1 MARRSKR
8 DKSQLGDSWVV
19 NDSSDAD
26 DDGDDSGYK
35 DKDGDM
41 QQSHTSKMS
50 GSKQGGGGGRH
61 GGNGSGEATPRR
73 RSSRAAS
80 KEPEFIMP
88 SIYEDGMARSPTRG
102 ERGRGGAGGG
112 QGARRRSNR
121 AGVSSNGIVP
131 EREGDGKMAPRSSRG
146 DARTAETFAMDA
158 MENVLAVVKP
168 IAVWILDVAG
178 GAFKA
183 LKTPI
188 SYAIALYVILGLL
201 AFGRN
206 LLTQTIY
213 TALSPICRIP
223 GSSLL
228 NLPMCQTSYPRDQ
241 DPSTAPV
248 EFDELMTVQSKFED
262 ILEQSA
268 AGVSLPQY
276 MKRGET
282 SIRDLRQIVR
292 FSNLQSRNELVLEFD
307 GFVETARIASYDLQR
322 FNSHVGRAVDNV
334 IATARY
340 TRRVLDQ
347 ISDAQSSRGL
357 IPAFINDR
365 ILAPF
370 QPMRQP
376 TAEAALLDQYISHT
390 RIVEEE
396 INRLI
401 DEAQALLL
409 VLTNLEDRLEVIH
422 GISMREG
429 MSIKGTRDEVL
440 SQLWTLLGGNRG
452 ALGKYNSQLNLLR
465 QVSEYR
471 KTAWAHISGTILRL
485 QAMGAELE
493 ELRERVA
500 SAEVLGTGVVPLSV
514 HIENIEAGVERL
526 EGARANAK
534 TIQDE
539 HLKRVL
545 ERGKD
550 VEGVR
555 LVEG

>member
-1 MARRSKR
+1 MPRKSKH

-35 DKDGDM
+35 EDDTTM
-41 QQSHTSKMS
+41 QSSRTSKSS
-50 GSKQGGGGGRH
+50 GSRYGPRN
-61 GGNGSGEATPRR
+61 GGNGSQEATPRR
-73 RSSRAAS
+73 RSSRATS

-88 SIYEDGMARSPTRG
+88 SIFEDGMARSPTRG
-102 ERGRGGAGGG
+102 EKSRGGG
-112 QGARRRSNR
+112 QGGAKRRSNR
-121 AGVSSNGIVP
+121 SGASSNGIVQD
-131 EREGDGKMAPRSSRG
+131 REGDGSKAPRASRH
-146 DARTAETFAMDA
+146 DTRSAETAAMDA
-158 MENVLAVVKP
+158 VENVLAVVKP
-168 IAVWILDVAG
+168 IAAWLLDVG
-178 GAFKA
+178 GGVFKA

-188 SYAIALYVILGLL
+188 SYLIALYVLLGLI
-201 AFGRN
+201 AFARN
-206 LLTQTIY
+206 LLTQSIY

-223 GSSLL
+223 GSSFL
-228 NLPMCQTSYPRDQ
+228 NLPMCQTSYSNGQ

-268 AGVSLPQY
+268 GSVSLPQY

-307 GFVETARIASYDLQR
+307 GFVETARMASYDLQR

-334 IATARY
+334 ISTARY

-347 ISDAQSSRGL
+347 ISDAHSSRGL
-357 IPAFINDR
+357 IPAFINDKL
-365 ILAPF
+365 LAPF
-370 QPMRQP
+370 QPVRQP

-409 VLTNLEDRLEVIH
+409 VLTNLEDRLEIIH
-422 GISMREG
+422 AISMREG
-429 MSIKGTRDEVL
+429 MSIKGSRDEVL

-465 QVSEYR
+465 QVGEYR

-493 ELRERVA
+493 ELRERVG

-526 EGARANAK
+526 EGARASAR

-550 VEGVR
+550 GEGMR